1 MFHPRTPQALALV
14 PVVVVVALL
23 VAESHSFPT
32 QHAAQ
37 QIINNDFGAA
47 QLGLSIVIN
56 QMALLR
62 ILNESS
68 IINTTP
74 TRHKTY
80 RVYKHA
86 ATHPQA
92 VQACQQLGGRLAL
105 PTNQEEDLQISRI
118 IGISFVSA
126 QWPFPVYWISGS
138 DEQEEGNF
146 IDSVTGQSLNYINYE
161 AGQPDDA
168 GGEDCL
174 HKSTVFPGWNDLPCH
189 YKGEG
194 YVCEFMDE

>member
-1 MFHPRTPQALALV
+1 MFHPQTPQALALV

-37 QIINNDFGAA
+37 QIMNNDFGAA

-68 IINTTP
+68 TLNTAP

-80 RVYKHA
+80 RVYERS
-86 ATHPQA
+86 ATQSQA

-105 PTNQEEDLQISRI
+105 PTNEEEEHEITRH
-118 IGISFVSA
+118 IGITFDTSIYT
-126 QWPFPVYWISGS
+126 VYWISVS
-138 DEQEEGNF
+138 DQEMEGNM
-146 IDSVTGQSLNYINYE
+146 IDIVTGQPLRYKNFEPS
-161 AGQPDDA
+161 QPDNA
-168 GGEDCL
+168 GGKEHCV
-174 HKSTVFPGWNDLPCH
+174 HKSANFRGWNDHQCTH
-189 YKGEG
+189 IGNG
-194 YVCEFMDE
+194 YVCEFMDM

>member
-105 PTNQEEDLQISRI
+105 PTNKEEDEKITQL
-118 IGISFVSA
+118 IGVTFNTRG
-126 QWPFPVYWISGS
+126 WTTYWISGT
-138 DEQEEGNF
+138 DQDEEGKW
-146 IDSVTGQSLNYINYE
+146 IDIVTGQPLRYTNFKP
-161 AGQPDDA
+161 GQPDNGSGTEHCA
-168 GGEDCL
+168 
-174 HKSTVFPGWNDLPCH
+174 HKSGNFPGWNDDQCANA
-189 YKGEG
+189 GQG
-194 YVCEFMDE
+194 YVCEFMDV